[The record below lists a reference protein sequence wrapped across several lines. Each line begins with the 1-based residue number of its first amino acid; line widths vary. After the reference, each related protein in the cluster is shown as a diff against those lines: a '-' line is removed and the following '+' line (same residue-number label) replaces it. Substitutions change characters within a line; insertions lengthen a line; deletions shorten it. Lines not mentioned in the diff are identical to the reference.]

1 MTLDNVGRLGIN
13 QSSPSYRLDVT
24 EGSGSSQLRLAFD
37 GTNQTLLQTTNAGY
51 FKFLP
56 SSNRVGINVSPNAT
70 LDVYPNSSGDNP
82 LRLRDL
88 YTSTTLEDFLVV
100 DGSGYVKKRNIQNV
114 VSTCAT
120 TNQYYVPV
128 FCSTATQIQN
138 SQIYDNGANVG
149 IGTTSF
155 TGTLLEVVDNGS
167 NATPIIA
174 SSTGSGSNAITASVT
189 GINST
194 GVSSTAYTYGIY
206 GVGNGSHWSGASS
219 PLAGVVGA
227 AVGTNNSG
235 TGTQGNVGVYGF
247 VTTAQSTSDNF
258 GIYGLAT
265 VDGSGAGT
273 VNNYGVYGTAWNGD
287 NNYAGYFAGNLYAS
301 TYLNYP
307 SDELLKTN
315 IQDLTDALT
324 TLEQLQ
330 PVSYEYLTDQYP
342 QMHLPSGSQFGFI
355 AQQVEQVLPEATA
368 TINVPAVF
376 DNDGNEISPYL
387 EFKAYKPDELIPL
400 AIQGIKELKAM
411 VDEQQQL
418 IEDLQSQIDGCC
430 SGIGMRGNDGSNS
443 SNQQVLVLS
452 VAGHN
457 SIGQSIPN
465 PHKEQCTIP
474 YYIAE
479 TTNKAEI
486 VFYDNLGREINRV
499 EIIGRGAGQVTVLTS
514 QLATGLYS
522 YSLLADGPPD

>member
-1 MTLDNVGRLGIN
+1 M
-13 QSSPSYRLDVT
+13 
-24 EGSGSSQLRLAFD
+24 
-37 GTNQTLLQTTNAGY
+37 
-51 FKFLP
+51 
-56 SSNRVGINVSPNAT
+56 
-70 LDVYPNSSGDNP
+70 
-82 LRLRDL
+82 
-88 YTSTTLEDFLVV
+88 
-100 DGSGYVKKRNIQNV
+100 
-114 VSTCAT
+114 
-120 TNQYYVPV
+120 
-128 FCSTATQIQN
+128 
-138 SQIYDNGANVG
+138 
-149 IGTTSF
+149 
-155 TGTLLEVVDNGS
+155 
-167 NATPIIA
+167 
-174 SSTGSGSNAITASVT
+174 
-189 GINST
+189 
-194 GVSSTAYTYGIY
+194 
-206 GVGNGSHWSGASS
+206 
-219 PLAGVVGA
+219 VGA

-273 VNNYGVYGTAWNGD
+273 VNNYGVYGTAGNGD

-411 VDEQQQL
+411 VDEQQQV
-418 IEDLQSQIDGCC
+418 IEDLQSQLDGCC
-430 SGIGMRGNDGSNS
+430 SGIGMRENDGNNS

-486 VFYDNLGREINRV
+486 VFYDNPGREINRV
-499 EIIGRGAGQVTVLTS
+499 EIIGRGAGQVTVFTS
-514 QLATGLYS
+514 QLVTGLYS
-522 YSLLADGPPD
+522 YSLLADGRLIDTKKMIKQD